1 MNKTSMHRAVS
12 GLAADTTVRT
22 AGMRLAAAAAGGGLL
37 GGAAM
42 IVLLILYMG
51 TAGMGYATPFNVALA
66 AWFFPIRPPA
76 AMMPALAKT
85 LGPVAATHPAVMH
98 AMMALKT
105 GHATNATVATLM
117 SHLPAAMRATVLG
130 HMPIV
135 AAHSAVGLIL
145 HFAFAIGVGLAFT
158 AILAGLAWAGV
169 PGMRTPAGLIT
180 ASVIGGG
187 LLFLI
192 MDYGILPLLNP
203 IMANA
208 PQIAFLGS
216 HLAYGLGVGV
226 VVAAVL
232 FRGGV
237 INALPARPR

>member
-1 MNKTSMHRAVS
+1 MARSHIQRQAGTL
-12 GLAADTTVRT
+12 LADDTVRA
-22 AGMRLAAAAAGGGLL
+22 AGGRLAAAAAGGGLL
-37 GGAAM
+37 GGLAM

-66 AWFFPIRPPA
+66 AWVFPVRPPA
-76 AMMPALAKT
+76 AMMPALMKA
-85 LGPVAATHPAVMH
+85 LAPVAATHPAVLH
-98 AMMALKT
+98 AMMALKS

-117 SHLPAAMRATVLG
+117 SHLPPAQRAMALS

-135 AAHSAVGLIL
+135 PAHSAVGLIL
-145 HFAFAIGVGLAFT
+145 HFAFAIGTGFAFT
-158 AILAGLAWAGV
+158 AILAGLAWLRV
-169 PGMRTPAGLIT
+169 PGMRTPAGLVT

-208 PQIAFLGS
+208 PTIAFLGA

-226 VVAAVL
+226 VIAAVL
-232 FRGGV
+232 FRGGLLK
-237 INALPARPR
+237 AMSG